1 MNYGLLLEIILIV
14 VNVIALAAFGL
25 DKFQSKR
32 GDWRVP
38 ELRLLLFAFFG
49 PFGALAGMLLFR
61 HKTRKIK
68 FMLVPVFLFLQVFL
82 IVYFFGLGYFS
93 LSNLFGWL

>member
-32 GDWRVP
+32 GGWRVP

-68 FMLVPVFLFLQVFL
+68 FLLVPFLVFLQGFLL
-82 IVYFFGLGYFS
+82 LYLFGVGYFS
-93 LSNLFGWL
+93 LGNFFL